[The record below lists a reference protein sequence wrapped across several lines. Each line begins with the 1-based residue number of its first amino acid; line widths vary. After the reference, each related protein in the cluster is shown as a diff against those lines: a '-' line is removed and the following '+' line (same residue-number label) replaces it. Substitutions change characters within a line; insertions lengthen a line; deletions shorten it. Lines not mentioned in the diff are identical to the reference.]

1 MYGKYINGVFVIAPR
16 KITEEE
22 AEAQGYKHIIETP
35 APETDDEHM
44 PVEIEPQETD
54 TEFIRRWE
62 IVGLPEPEPTA
73 DDALNILLG
82 GAV

>member
-22 AEAQGYKHIIETP
+22 AEAQGYKHVVETP

-62 IVGLPEPEPTA
+62 IAEIPDSEPTA

-82 GAV
+82 GAL